1 MRNDDRLKVSSIL
14 LDDSCG
20 SLTFLYQDIS
30 RPCCPYDW
38 DILSFFLF
46 FFVMNCVS
54 PLSGEGIKYVS
65 ASLIFSFIGHLC
77 LDIIPHIRHV
87 IRPETTTE

>member
-14 LDDSCG
+14 LEDSCG
-20 SLTFLYQDIS
+20 SLTFLYQEITM
-30 RPCCPYDW
+30 PCCPYDW

-54 PLSGEGIKYVS
+54 PLSGEGITYVL
-65 ASLIFSFIGHLC
+65 ASLNFSFIGHLC
-77 LDIIPHIRHV
+77 LDLIPHIRHV